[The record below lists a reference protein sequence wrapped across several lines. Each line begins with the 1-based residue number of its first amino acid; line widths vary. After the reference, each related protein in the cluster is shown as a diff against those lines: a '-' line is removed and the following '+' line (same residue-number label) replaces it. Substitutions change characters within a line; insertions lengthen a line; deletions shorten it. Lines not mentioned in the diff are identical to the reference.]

1 MLANPENQRCQNS
14 AKLNEHDIICI
25 LNSPQLVVAICWINL
40 KLTLRLPQFI
50 GKENYIVCAIFPWQ
64 LALVIVTECGVRR
77 IKIVFYNSA
86 CCASN
91 VSWKAPNARTMS
103 EAFFNIASAVGF

>member
-1 MLANPENQRCQNS
+1 MLANPENQLCQNS

-50 GKENYIVCAIFPWQ
+50 GKENYIVCARFPWQ
-64 LALVIVTECGVRR
+64 LALVIVTECGARR
-77 IKIVFYNSA
+77 IKIVFYCGA

-91 VSWKAPNARTMS
+91 VSWKAPMS
-103 EAFFNIASAVGF
+103 EAFFYIASAVGF